1 MIIRLI
7 GLGISFFV
15 FSSCT
20 HFVKKSKL
28 WNIHQISHKEWDSS
42 TLYKKIE
49 DPYKSSF
56 GEIALDSHPD
66 VDKWIQYFTSGRGRE
81 YMQAYLERSSRYLPL
96 MRSVLK
102 EADLPTDLVY
112 VALIESGF
120 SPKALSRSNAVGY
133 WQFIYGTG
141 KRYGL
146 RIDGF
151 VDERRDPVL
160 STRAAANYFKDLY
173 SLFGSWHLALAAY
186 NSGEYR
192 VNRAVLRHYNR
203 DFWFLSSKKALP
215 RETRNYIPKLIAAI
229 HIARNP
235 EKHGF
240 HNLNYQAPINYEL
253 LKVKQPISLVK
264 LAKQIGMSF
273 EEIKSL
279 NPLYK
284 GEYVPIYEKEISIRI
299 PVDRLAVA
307 QASLEKSQMNEPKHS
322 WHYHYWYR
330 VRRGDSLYKI
340 ARRHKITVRKI
351 RRENNLGNS
360 SLLRIGQK
368 LKIPTRRLVVSK
380 KSSPKRSVAAASK
393 KEFHIVRKGQSL
405 SRIARLYGLNLSQLK
420 QFNNIQG
427 SPFIHPGQKLRVGK
441 RAPASQKASNNY
453 HVVRKGDTLI
463 GIARKHNISLP
474 KLMKVN
480 SLGFKSV
487 LLTGTRLILPK

>member
-1 MIIRLI
+1 MIFRLI
-7 GLGISFFV
+7 ALGMGLFIC
-15 FSSCT
+15 SSCT
-20 HFVKKSKL
+20 HFVKKNL
-28 WNIHQISHKEWDSS
+28 NQISHKEWDTS
-42 TLYKKIE
+42 TIYKKFE
-49 DPYKSSF
+49 DSHKSSL
-56 GEIALDSHPD
+56 GEMSLDSHSD
-66 VDKWIQYFTSGRGRE
+66 VDKWIQYFTGRGRE
-81 YMQAYLERSSRYLPL
+81 YMQTYLERSSRYLSL
-96 MRSVLK
+96 MKSVLK
-102 EADLPTDLVY
+102 EAHLPTDLVY

-160 STRAAANYFKDLY
+160 STRAAAHYFKDLY

-235 EKHGF
+235 KKYGF
-240 HNLNYQAPINYEL
+240 HDINYQKPINYEL
-253 LKVKQPISLVK
+253 LKIQQPISLIK
-264 LAKQIGMSF
+264 LAKQMGLPF

-279 NPLYK
+279 NPIYK
-284 GEYVPIYEKEISIRI
+284 GEYVPIYEAETTIRV
-299 PVDRLAVA
+299 PVGQRTVA
-307 QASLEKSQMNEPKHS
+307 QASLEKSQMSKPKHS

-330 VRRGDSLYKI
+330 VRPGDSLYKI

-368 LKIPTRRLVVSK
+368 LKIPTKRLVASK
-380 KSSPKRSVAAASK
+380 KSSSK
-393 KEFHIVRKGQSL
+393 QSPSATLKTEFHIVRKGQSL
-405 SRIARLYGLNLSQLK
+405 FRIARLHGLNLAQIK

-427 SPFIHPGQKLRVGK
+427 SPLIHPGQKLRVKK
-441 RAPASQKASNNY
+441 RALASQKASNDY
-453 HVVRKGDTLI
+453 HIVRKGDTLI
-463 GIARKHNISLP
+463 GIAKKHSISLP
-474 KLMKVN
+474 KLMKAN
-480 SLGFKSV
+480 SLGFKSI
-487 LLTGTRLILPK
+487 LLTGTRLIIPK